1 MENYGNIFRQLLF
14 AIRGEKMLKVK
25 TAVITGASRG
35 IGKGIAVCFAKQGA
49 DLILNATRED
59 HLKECMEEIC
69 SYGGK
74 VFTVAGDMSD
84 PHTSERMVQCA
95 VEEFGKL
102 DIVVNNAG
110 INRDGLFH
118 KMTDRQWQEVLD
130 VNLNGT
136 FYLMRS
142 AAQEMRKQKS
152 GRIINISSASWQGN
166 FGQANYA
173 ASKAAVVALTKTAAR
188 ELGIFHITCNA
199 ICPGLIETDMT
210 APIPPAIR
218 QNMLDKIWLGH
229 SGQPEDIGNAAV
241 FLASDLAAYITGEIL
256 NVGGGLIL

>member
-1 MENYGNIFRQLLF
+1 
-14 AIRGEKMLKVK
+14 MLKGK

-35 IGKGIAVCFAKQGA
+35 IGRGIAVCFAKQGA
-49 DLILNATRED
+49 DLILNATREE
-59 HLKECMEEIC
+59 HLNECMEEVR
-69 SYGGK
+69 SYGVKALVVG
-74 VFTVAGDMSD
+74 GDMAD
-84 PHTSERMVQCA
+84 PQTSERMVQCA
-95 VEEFGKL
+95 VEKYGKL

-110 INRDGLFH
+110 INRDGLLH
-118 KMTDRQWQEVLD
+118 KLTDRQWQEVLD

-142 AAQEMRKQKS
+142 AAQKMREQKS

-173 ASKAAVVALTKTAAR
+173 ASKAAVVALTQTAAR
-188 ELGIFHITCNA
+188 ELGVFHITCNA

-218 QNMLDKIWLGH
+218 QNMLEKIWLGH

-241 FLASDLAAYITGEIL
+241 FLASDLASYITGEIL
-256 NVGGGLIL
+256 SVGGGLIL